1 MQQVEEHQPTNPPS
15 PPRKKAKIQPNKPC
29 PNTLIHKI
37 KSHHAQCNSILFL
50 NTPNHLVS
58 GGRDNNSDN
67 DHNPSL
73 KIWDTLTASFLN
85 SLDGFNGFVSAD
97 LAFNPT
103 SNLLVAGLSTHKLCV
118 WDLNHSTQP
127 RRTLIGHDQKICAVD
142 ISQFTGQVVIGAAA
156 NSHVLKAW
164 DLSRDTE
171 IRSTCYPWISSY
183 ISSPCNTLRFTKDDT
198 IFCSGHVNGTVN
210 FTNIDRFFTRSIGEI
225 AAHTQ
230 SVTSICAMQDGNV
243 VLSSGRDNVHNVI
256 DVRVMKVCGKLK
268 SKGVKVV
275 ARTCVSPCGEY
286 AAVGSAEGVVYVWSI
301 KMGKMVGALKG
312 HGGPVVCCSWSSGG
326 SPLASCDSDGNICIW
341 S

>member
-1 MQQVEEHQPTNPPS
+1 M
-15 PPRKKAKIQPNKPC
+15 
-29 PNTLIHKI
+29 
-37 KSHHAQCNSILFL
+37 
-50 NTPNHLVS
+50 
-58 GGRDNNSDN
+58 
-67 DHNPSL
+67 
-73 KIWDTLTASFLN
+73 
-85 SLDGFNGFVSAD
+85 
-97 LAFNPT
+97 
-103 SNLLVAGLSTHKLCV
+103 
-118 WDLNHSTQP
+118 
-127 RRTLIGHDQKICAVD
+127 
-142 ISQFTGQVVIGAAA
+142 IGAAA

-164 DLSRDTE
+164 DLSRDPE
-171 IRSTCYPWISSY
+171 IGSACYPWISSY

-210 FTNIDRFFTRSIGEI
+210 FSNIDRFFTRSIGEI

-230 SVTSICAMQDGNV
+230 SVTSICAMQGGNV

-312 HGGPVVCCSWSSGG
+312 HGGPVVCCSWSSSE